1 MARRSVRILRARAA
15 GTGYGGPGNP
25 KDVAGTINQ
34 AGSPRSGS
42 AEDAMQLRA
51 FAAIRAR
58 VQALRSRETIG
69 SKGRL

>member
-15 GTGYGGPGNP
+15 GSGYGGPGNP

-42 AEDAMQLRA
+42 AIDATQLRA
-51 FAAIRAR
+51 FAVIRNR
-58 VQALRSRETIG
+58 LRSGRNRETIG